1 MVQNKFKKKN
11 GHIMSHFTNCFTQFL
26 SSTRSFLIDV
36 ASTKKH
42 TKKKNSDESMRS
54 LSVDFRLSTSIAG
67 SIDLSTGLN
76 LVQKLPQR
84 KRKKDDKNSQPLN
97 NQMFV
102 VVVVV
107 AVGGG
112 GGGGGDVVIF
122 SLPRLTFLAVT
133 FNRAEVIRKCTSASA
148 AACHAWTACKD
159 KIVSSCFILE
169 TKGK

>member
-1 MVQNKFKKKN
+1 
-11 GHIMSHFTNCFTQFL
+11 MSHFTNCFTQFL

-36 ASTKKH
+36 ASTKKNTH
-42 TKKKNSDESMRS
+42 TKKKNSNESMRS

-84 KRKKDDKNSQPLN
+84 KRKKGDKFSQPLKQPN
-97 NQMFV
+97 V
-102 VVVVV
+102 CCCCCCCCCCCWWWWWWWWWWWRRWRWWCC
-107 AVGGG
+107 
-112 GGGGGDVVIF
+112 DF

-133 FNRAEVIRKCTSASA
+133 LNRAEVIRNCTSASA
-148 AACHAWTACKD
+148 AACHAWTAWKD